1 MGSTRSLDP
10 IHIGLV
16 SDEPVRLMGLA
27 SIFDQPAA
35 EGTAPLVAI
44 PGKIEDLLTQF
55 NLKYIVLHLE
65 SITEGLRTLES
76 IRRARPS
83 LMMIVIGPEGNDEF
97 VLRAISAGARGFLY
111 LNSGT
116 DKVLKAIEMIDSGSI
131 YAPCRLLSKLV
142 DRLLKVPDSSVA
154 MSGPHLTARE
164 KQVLDLILL
173 ARSNREISR
182 TLGIEERTVK
192 SHVGRLMRKTGADNR
207 IELSMCALYR
217 PPASASR
224 LSDVHR
230 PILQAGIY

>member
-35 EGTAPLVAI
+35 EGVAPLVPI
-44 PGKIEDLLTQF
+44 PGKVEDLLTQF

-65 SITEGLRTLES
+65 SVTEGLRTLES
-76 IRRARPS
+76 IRRVRPS
-83 LMMIVIGPEGNDEF
+83 LMVIVIGPEGNDEM
-97 VLRAISAGARGFLY
+97 VIRAISAGARGFLY
-111 LNSGT
+111 LNSDT
-116 DKVLKAIEMIDSGSI
+116 DKVLRAIEVIDSGSI

-142 DRLLKVPDSSVA
+142 DRLLKIPDSTLA

-207 IELSMCALYR
+207 IELSMCAIYR
-217 PPASASR
+217 PQGSSSR
-224 LSDVHR
+224 LSEVR
-230 PILQAGIY
+230 RAASQAIVY